1 MKVKLGLR
9 NVPDEDFGN
18 FHTVGGFVLSSLG
31 RIPKKGESFDYAGWR
46 FEVVDVERNRVD
58 EDLASPL
65 STDISV

>member
-31 RIPKKGESFDYAGWR
+31 RIPKKGESFDYADWR

-58 EDLASPL
+58 EVLASPL